1 MKRLV
6 LFVSILFLINSAVFG
21 QGKIIYHEEN
31 SVKTALYNRE
41 KERTSD
47 DFVMLGYRVFIGMKP
62 NRNEANR
69 FLREVN
75 ENLNPDLSAQL
86 VFDEP
91 NFKVYVG
98 SFPTSAEAEATLA
111 KVKKYYPY
119 ARKLKMPIKSHR

>member
-6 LFVSILFLINSAVFG
+6 AFVSILFLFNTALWA
-21 QGKIIYHEEN
+21 QGKIVYHEEN
-31 SVKTALYNRE
+31 SVQTALSNRK

-47 DFVMLGYRVFIGMKP
+47 DFVILGYRVFVGMKP
-62 NRNEANR
+62 NRSEANE
-69 FLREVN
+69 FLKEVN
-75 ENLNPDLSAQL
+75 ENLNPEMSAQL

-111 KVKKYYPY
+111 KVKKHYPY
-119 ARKLKMPIKSHR
+119 ARKLKMPIKSNR